1 MTDDELLNVIHIVPS
16 LSTDTE
22 ITSGMRLIEI
32 ARQLYT
38 SKSAASE
45 VLAQCYM
52 HGPVNTGDLI
62 SKVGR
67 TELVNLGLITVGVVK
82 GEQGFY
88 FCNYRGADVHHLLEA
103 MSAEAKNK
111 AF

>member
-1 MTDDELLNVIHIVPS
+1 MTDDELLQVIHIVPS

-32 ARQLYT
+32 ARKLRA

-45 VLAQCYM
+45 VLYQCFQ
-52 HGPVNTGDLI
+52 HGPINTGDLI

-67 TELVNLGLITVGVVK
+67 TELIQLGLINAGLVK
-82 GEQGFY
+82 GEDGFY
-88 FCNYRGADVHHLLEA
+88 FCNYRGADVHRLLEA
-103 MSAEAKNK
+103 MSANSKK
-111 AF
+111 